1 MIIENI
7 TNCEWNR
14 SLSEK
19 MFNTERTW
27 SVQQKGSQIALKKSL
42 KTAVHLIQF
51 KKAFLGCSNDRDVG
65 ESRPEMA
72 QLATMLV
79 VNAAF
84 IAETRGQW

>member
-1 MIIENI
+1 MKTLIIEY
-7 TNCEWNR
+7 
-14 SLSEK
+14 K
-19 MFNTERTW
+19 MMFNTERTW

-84 IAETRGQW
+84 IAETRGQ